1 MSTPPTISAL
11 IDTCNHLADALS
23 ERLGGVPADDP
34 SAGLDLILIDRAR
47 ALTAAAAAP
56 LPTREDGADEP
67 AGEPADCYYIFLRG
81 NTIYWSS
88 DAELTK
94 AAHRRAQAVISK
106 GWPEPGPLITTNLH
120 PSKMGYAWQLQRA
133 TEVG

>member
-1 MSTPPTISAL
+1 MKTPPTISAL

-23 ERLGGVPADDP
+23 DRLDGVPADDP

-56 LPTREDGADEP
+56 LPDHEDDATEP
-67 AGEPADCYYIFLRG
+67 AAEPADCYYTFLRG
-81 NTIYWSS
+81 NTIYWSL
-88 DAELTK
+88 DPELVR
-94 AAHRRAQAVISK
+94 AAHQRASVITAK
-106 GWPEPGPLITTNLH
+106 GWPKPGPLITTDLH
-120 PSKMGYAWQLQRA
+120 PSRMGYAWQLQAA